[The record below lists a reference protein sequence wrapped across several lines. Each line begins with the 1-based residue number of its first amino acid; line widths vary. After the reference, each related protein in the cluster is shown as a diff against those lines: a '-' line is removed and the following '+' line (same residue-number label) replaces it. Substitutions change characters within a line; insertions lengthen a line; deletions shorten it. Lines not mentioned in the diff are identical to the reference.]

1 MNKRLLRIAAGLVL
15 PAMALTGVNES
26 VAANVPSTLAKYG
39 ETDAWG
45 KMLRAKE
52 LRQANGPMSVG
63 AQDILTQLAKSGS
76 ETGNPAPDGLIPEE
90 FKKCHNVGW
99 ISLPQDKGYW
109 YYAVNYEITSLGLNN
124 NTISGFKLSIF
135 NEKFEKVTTINGETP
150 TEGDETR
157 IVQVDVAD
165 YVTKK
170 YFKSDDKY
178 EIAINVAANTPRYV
192 NNYRTLVYSIDTSNA
207 DTTSVTQPM
216 LTIPGLIVDVAD
228 ATDTSSA
235 WASENYYFTFMQEGY
250 VDADNNFTVA
260 STVAPDSVNG
270 RTPVYQYKVVKKA
283 GYGNFVI
290 DNQTVKTLNVP
301 AELAT
306 YTSGVNFIT
315 RYNAPTK
322 EFFFGPVYYSKPFLN
337 DAYGS
342 SSEEPFLTPDNAFNL
357 NLWKVGSYGAASK
370 VGTMSIPCDEPTSEG
385 YDIKFKIYSTGL
397 LEYTDDLKFGLW
409 TAAGEPSLTVTT
421 EEADFSSESYPTSY
435 LVFNMQGEQ
444 IKSIAEN
451 TSAAW
456 VLEAVN
462 GYPVQCVYG
471 TEDNGDQIFN
481 FVNLD
486 ADLTKVLTLNAS
498 SFNGNNLTNELT
510 RVAMGDGYNYV
521 VALGQYEN
529 NADGVLCKV
538 IDWLDEEGNVVH
550 HDLIDAGGENMGI
563 LVNISPE
570 ALAPYIYTT
579 EDVRCYACFV
589 KRSQPDNTIVTSLA
603 LIDSNNNVL
612 LEKGTST
619 YGIVISAAVFNTTVN
634 KTLMIMYVNT
644 STSEYT
650 CEFFDLPMKK
660 FVAGGEGTA
669 ENPYKI
675 ATAGD
680 LAQVQNYPSS
690 HFIVVNDIDCSTS
703 MLTNNGSL
711 FTGTFDGCGHVLSN
725 VRLGGTNPSLFGK
738 LSGATVKDIVIN
750 HANIDLSAGT
760 TSALL
765 ATNADYS
772 TISGVHVY
780 GLKAVS
786 ETNKSKFGGLI
797 AVMSSSSVLEESSV
811 NNAEISLTN
820 EDSENVGGLV
830 GQMTSSAAIK
840 SCAFNGELTGYV
852 YVGGIAGSSVAARA
866 SEDDD
871 APAANGISNCHVNA
885 TISAANSV
893 GGIIGTTGRID
904 MTNNF
909 VEGTIAATEN
919 SRWNGPVIGGLI
931 GELEP
936 SGEGVSK
943 TIIGNVVAISALT
956 YIAAEGDGMG
966 WANRNKTAHRLVGA
980 SIFSANPDEYT
991 TIAEP
996 ALDNNYVNS
1005 AIAVVD
1011 TTIGAGA
1018 ATIEGADVALADI
1031 KKDFLKG
1038 LGWAYGNEVAAPWCE
1053 DAAELAHLYFED
1065 KAKAIIATPQSVEIE
1080 LGEEVEIVFELV
1092 GGDEN
1097 GMAVEQNG
1105 ESISASVV
1113 SNENN
1118 VIKIAAKGVEVGQST
1133 ITASAGSLS
1142 VTVTI
1147 TVKEPA
1153 SVADLVAADTTLS
1166 FDGATV
1172 KGEGAIS
1179 VYNISGVMV
1188 AQGVDAVS
1196 VEHLATGIYV
1206 ATANGAQIKIAVK

>member
-1 MNKRLLRIAAGLVL
+1 MNKRLLKIAASLVL

-26 VAANVPSTLAKYG
+26 AAANVPSALAKYG

-63 AQDILTQLAKSGS
+63 AQDVLNQLAKSGS
-76 ETGNPAPDGLIPEE
+76 NTGNPAFDGVIPAD
-90 FKKCHNVGW
+90 FKKCHGVGW
-99 ISLPQDKGYW
+99 ISLPQNKGYW
-109 YYAVNYEITSLGLNN
+109 YYAVNYTYTSLGQND

-170 YFKSDDKY
+170 YFKSDDNY

-192 NNYRTLVYSIDTSNA
+192 NNYRTLIYSIDPSKA
-207 DTTSVTQPM
+207 DSTAVTQPM

-250 VDADNNFTVA
+250 VDADDNFTVA
-260 STVAPDSVNG
+260 SAVASDSVNG
-270 RTPVYQYKVVKKA
+270 RTAVYQYKVAKKA
-283 GYGNFVI
+283 GYGDFVL
-290 DNQTVKTLNVP
+290 DNQTVKTLNVQ

-315 RYNAPTK
+315 KYNAPTK

-337 DAYGS
+337 DAYDGG
-342 SSEEPFLTPDNAFNL
+342 SEEPFLTPDNAFNL
-357 NLWKVGSYGAASK
+357 NLWKVGSYGPASE

-397 LEYTDDLKFGLW
+397 LEYTEDLKIGLW
-409 TAAGEPSLTVTT
+409 TGAGEPSLTVTT

-444 IKSIAEN
+444 IKAIAEN

-462 GYPVQCVYG
+462 GYPAQCVYG
-471 TEDNGDQIFN
+471 SEDNGDQIFN

-510 RVAMGDGYNYV
+510 RVAVGNGYNYV
-521 VALGQYEN
+521 VTLGQYEN

-538 IDWLDEEGNVVH
+538 IDWIDEDGDVVH
-550 HDLIDAGGENMGI
+550 HDLIDAGGDNMGI
-563 LVNISPE
+563 VVNVSPE
-570 ALAPYIYTT
+570 ALVPYTYATD
-579 EDVRCYACFV
+579 DVRCYACFV
-589 KRSQPDNTIVTSLA
+589 KRLQADNTIETSLA
-603 LIDSNNNVL
+603 IIDSNCKVL
-612 LEKGTST
+612 LEKGTT
-619 YGIVISAAVFNTTVN
+619 EHGIVISAAVFNTPTN
-634 KTLMIMYVNT
+634 KALWIMYVNT

-650 CEFFDLPMKK
+650 CEFFDLPLKK
-660 FVAGGEGTA
+660 FAKGGEGTA

-680 LAQVQNYPSS
+680 LAQVQNYPSA
-690 HFIVVNDIDCSTS
+690 HFVVVNDIDCSAS
-703 MLTNNGSL
+703 VLTHNGSQ

-738 LSGATVKDIVIN
+738 LSGATVKNVVIN
-750 HANIDLSAGT
+750 RANIDLSEGT

-765 ATNADYS
+765 ATNADNA

-786 ETNKSKFGGLI
+786 ETNECTFGGLV
-797 AVMSSSSVLEESSV
+797 AVLSSSSVMEGCSV

-820 EDSENVGGLV
+820 DYNENVGGLV
-830 GQMTSSAAIK
+830 GQMTSSAAVK
-840 SCAFNGELTGYV
+840 SCAFNGKLTGYV
-852 YVGGIAGSSVAARA
+852 YVGGIAGTSVAARA
-866 SEDDD
+866 VEDEE
-871 APAANGISNCHVNA
+871 APAPNVISNCHVNA
-885 TISAANSV
+885 TISAANTV
-893 GGIIGTTGRID
+893 GGIVGTTGRID

-936 SGEGVSK
+936 SAEGVSK
-943 TIIGNVVAISALT
+943 TITGNVVAVSALT
-956 YIAAEGDGMG
+956 YTAAEGEGMG

-996 ALDNNYVNS
+996 SLDNNYVNS

-1011 TTIGAGA
+1011 TTIGAGV
-1018 ATIEGADVALADI
+1018 ATVEGADVALADI

-1038 LGWAYGNEVAAPWCE
+1038 LGWAYGSEVAAPWCE
-1053 DAAELAHLYFED
+1053 DAAELAHLYFEEQ
-1065 KAKAIIATPQSVEIE
+1065 AKAIVVSSQTVEIE
-1080 LGEEVEIVFELV
+1080 VGEWADIVFELV
-1092 GGDEN
+1092 GGEEN
-1097 GMAVEQNG
+1097 GMTLEQNG
-1105 ESISASVV
+1105 ESVNAAVV
-1113 SNENN
+1113 SLNN
-1118 VIKIAAKGVEVGQST
+1118 VVQVAVEGVAVGQST

-1147 TVKEPA
+1147 NVKEPA
-1153 SVADLVAADTTLS
+1153 SVADLVADNAALS

-1172 KGEGAIS
+1172 KGDGAIS

-1196 VEHLATGIYV
+1196 VENLAAGIYV
-1206 ATANGAQIKIAVK
+1206 ATANGEQIKIAVK

>member
-1 MNKRLLRIAAGLVL
+1 MNKRLLKIAAGLML

-26 VAANVPSTLAKYG
+26 AAANVPSALAKYS

-52 LRQANGPMSVG
+52 LRQANGPMSIG
-63 AQDILTQLAKSGS
+63 AQDVLTRLSKSGS
-76 ETGNPAPDGLIPEE
+76 KTGNPTQDGVIPEE
-90 FKKCHNVGW
+90 FKKCHNAGW
-99 ISLPQDKGYW
+99 ISLPQNKGYW
-109 YYAVNYEITSLGLNN
+109 YYAVNYETTSLGQNN
-124 NTISGFKLSIF
+124 NTISGFKLTVF
-135 NEKFEKVTTINGETP
+135 NEKLEKVTTINGETP

-157 IVQVDVAD
+157 IVQVEVAD

-170 YFKSDDKY
+170 YFKSDDNY
-178 EIAINVAANTPRYV
+178 EIAINVAANTPRYI
-192 NNYRTLVYSIDTSNA
+192 NNYRTLVYSIDASE
-207 DTTSVTQPM
+207 DDSTSVTQPM
-216 LTIPGLIVDVAD
+216 FTIPGLVVDVAD

-250 VDADNNFTVA
+250 VDADDNFTVA
-260 STVAPDSVNG
+260 SAVVPDSVKG
-270 RTPVYQYKVVKKA
+270 RTAVYQYKVVKKA
-283 GYGNFVI
+283 GYGNFSL

-306 YTSGVNFIT
+306 YTSGVSFIT

-337 DAYGS
+337 DAYDGG
-342 SSEEPFLTPDNAFNL
+342 SEEPFLTPDNAFNL
-357 NLWKVGSYGAASK
+357 NLWKVGSYGPASE

-397 LEYTDDLKFGLW
+397 LEYTDDLKIGLW

-421 EEADFSSESYPTSY
+421 EEADFSSEDYPTSY

-444 IKSIAEN
+444 VKAIAEN

-462 GYPVQCVYG
+462 GYPAQCVYG
-471 TEDNGDQIFN
+471 SEDNGDQIFN

-510 RVAMGDGYNYV
+510 RVAVGDGYNYV
-521 VALGQYEN
+521 VTLGQYEN

-550 HDLIDAGGENMGI
+550 HDLIDAGGDNMGVV
-563 LVNISPE
+563 VNISPE
-570 ALAPYIYTT
+570 ALAPYTYTT
-579 EDVRCYACFV
+579 EDVRGYACFV
-589 KRSQPDNTIVTSLA
+589 KRLQPDNTIETSLA
-603 LIDSNNNVL
+603 IIDSDNNVL
-612 LEKGTST
+612 LEKGTSS
-619 YGIVISAAVFNTTVN
+619 YGIVISAAVFNTPTN
-634 KTLMIMYVNT
+634 KMLWIEYVNT
-644 STSEYT
+644 STWEFT
-650 CEFFDLPMKK
+650 CEFFELPLKK
-660 FVAGGEGTA
+660 FVDGGDGTA

-690 HFIVVNDIDCSTS
+690 HFVVVNDIDCSAS
-703 MLTNNGSL
+703 MLTHNGSQ

-725 VRLGGTNPSLFGK
+725 LRLGGKNPSLFGK
-738 LSGATVKDIVIN
+738 LSGATVKDVVIN
-750 HANIDLSAGT
+750 HANIDLSDGT

-765 ATNADYS
+765 ATNADNS

-780 GLKAVS
+780 DLKAVS
-786 ETNKSKFGGLI
+786 ETNECTFGGLV
-797 AVMSSSSVLEESSV
+797 AVLSSASVLEGSSV

-820 EDSENVGGLV
+820 DYNENVGGLV
-830 GQMTSSAAIK
+830 GQMTSSAAVK
-840 SCAFNGELTGYV
+840 SCAFNGKLTGYV

-866 SEDDD
+866 VEEEETP
-871 APAANGISNCHVNA
+871 APNVISNCHVNA
-885 TISAANSV
+885 TISAANTA
-893 GGIIGTTGRID
+893 GGIVGTTGRID

-936 SGEGVSK
+936 SAEGVSK
-943 TIIGNVVAISALT
+943 TITGNVVAISALT
-956 YIAAEGDGMG
+956 YTPAEGEGMG

-1018 ATIEGADVALADI
+1018 ATIEGADVAMADI

-1038 LGWAYGNEVAAPWCE
+1038 LGWAYGNGVAAPWCE
-1053 DAAELAHLYFED
+1053 DAAELAHLYFEEHPM
-1065 KAKAIIATPQSVEIE
+1065 AIIATPQSVEIE

-1097 GMAVEQNG
+1097 GMSVEQNG
-1105 ESISASVV
+1105 EAVSASIV

-1118 VIKIAAKGVEVGQST
+1118 VIKIAAQGVEVGQST
-1133 ITASAGSLS
+1133 ITASAGALS

-1153 SVADLVAADTTLS
+1153 SVADLVAAGATLS